1 MVTFVKGDVWAVFDA
16 NPQSVL
22 FHGVTKNA
30 PAAAGFAAQ
39 VLERFGPSMRLAHIG
54 VDSGKARLIAPR
66 VFAGVTQNFYKCA
79 EPDLIVNA
87 IIDAVAQ
94 TDETVTHVVM
104 PLVGAGLGGLI
115 SVTARRAIE
124 RAGKQVR
131 LDLIVYTGK

>member
-1 MVTFVKGDVWAVFDA
+1 MVTYIKDDVWTGFDA
-16 NPQSVL
+16 NPHYVL

-39 VLERFGPSMRLAHIG
+39 IIERFGPSMRLAHIG
-54 VDSGKARLIAPR
+54 VNSGKARLIAPR
-66 VFAGVTQNFYKCA
+66 VFAGITQNFYKCA

-94 TDETVTHVVM
+94 TDETVTHLVM

-115 SVTARRAIE
+115 AITAKRAIE
-124 RAGKQVR
+124 RASKQVH